1 MLCRSMV
8 SRIPFQ
14 TGKPIIDI
22 PVMRVV
28 TTRLEFEDDG
38 LKGLYT
44 FLINNYTAMRGSFGR
59 LSIEADSLHTPV
71 SVQKFSPCWCYI
83 RLVSLSPLL
92 TYASFAKE
100 FSFPELF
107 ETKKNRQ
114 QPPTLFGG
122 EDVAPCVS
130 RRNAE

>member
-1 MLCRSMV
+1 MLRHSMV

-14 TGKPIIDI
+14 TRKPIIDI

-38 LKGLYT
+38 SKGLYT

-59 LSIEADSLHTPV
+59 PSIEADSPCTPV
-71 SVQKFSPCWCYI
+71 SVQKFSPHWRYI

-92 TYASFAKE
+92 AYASFAKE

-107 ETKKNRQ
+107 ETKKNGQ
-114 QPPTLFGG
+114 QPPQLFEGK
-122 EDVAPCVS
+122 DVAPCVS